1 MSLEILIQQGEVAK
15 GRLAEILAFAQ
26 QLERDVCQN
35 WTVHQGC
42 RGVSLNTHTQDGDQ
56 AISSPPSAAAL
67 LL

>member
-1 MSLEILIQQGEVAK
+1 MAK

-26 QLERDVCQN
+26 QLERDVCQM